1 MDFKPTVLQ
10 ERIQSLDI
18 LRGFSLLGI
27 ILVNIIGFYTPQPY
41 IDLGSWFTEASDVIW
56 HQRLDIYVQSSF
68 YPLFSMLFGYGL
80 AMQFMKAEHTGVN
93 FYVIGSRRLVTL
105 LIFGLFH
112 AFLLWWGD
120 ILITYA
126 FCGVVLLFLLRL
138 KPVFLAIAAVSL
150 NLLYHV
156 FVLFVVG
163 YIFLGS
169 EEMGAISLDI
179 VAVNDAITAYATGSW
194 GDAFLQRVQDVMY
207 QNNPFMLMMSLLTIL
222 PYMLIGAAASKWH
235 LVERAKEFK
244 VWWIATGVVFL
255 VIGLFIKSAPFTWNR
270 TYLLDYLKVYIG
282 GPMLSIGYIGIIVS
296 LCFVPQLVKLLRPF
310 ARVGRMSITNY
321 LMQSLILSLLFYN
334 FGLGWY
340 GKLDV
345 LTGIVV
351 AIVVFVVQIIFS
363 EIWLSRFKQGPIEA
377 FWRKCTYGK
386 KLS

>member
-105 LIFGLFH
+105 LIFGLLH

>member
-1 MDFKPTVLQ
+1 MQ

>member
-27 ILVNIIGFYTPQPY
+27 ILVNIMGFNTPQPY

-80 AMQFMKAEHTGVN
+80 AMQFMKAERTGVN

-105 LIFGLFH
+105 LIFGLLH

-126 FCGVVLLFLLRL
+126 FCGVVLLFLLRF

-169 EEMGAISLDI
+169 EEMSAISLDI

-194 GDAFLQRVQDVMY
+194 GEAFLQRVQDVMY

-351 AIVVFVVQIIFS
+351 AIVVFVGQIIFS
-363 EIWLSRFKQGPIEA
+363 EIWLSRFRQGPIEA